1 MRLTMMSVIKKS
13 YVRFRVIL
21 FLFNCLVS
29 LIGRLTDDGVTDVYR
44 MCVVISSMNLIYD
57 ITISYVGKFDATVL
71 YLILL

>member
-1 MRLTMMSVIKKS
+1 MYI
-13 YVRFRVIL
+13 
-21 FLFNCLVS
+21 
-29 LIGRLTDDGVTDVYR
+29 